1 MFYTIYKI
9 TNKLDD
15 KIYIGKHQTKNL
27 DDGYMGSGKRLFY
40 AISKYGIDNFEKE
53 ILFIYD
59 NEYDMNAKEA
69 ELVTEEFVKEDTNYN
84 ICAGGKGGFGYINE
98 NILTTNARKTNGK
111 IGGLKGGA
119 THSEKI
125 KTDDKYRNDFDARLK
140 LMNEKAIEARRN
152 KYPNGT
158 FSGKSHSE
166 EWKQNHSSIMK
177 QRSKGANN
185 SNYGKK
191 YIYSLIEKRSKTIPK
206 DDPVPEGWKLGRK
219 IKFDTNIS

>member
-9 TNKLDD
+9 TNKVNG
-15 KIYIGKHQTKNL
+15 KVYIGKHQTKDL
-27 DDGYMGSGKRLFY
+27 TDGYMGSGKHLKN
-40 AISKYGIDNFEKE
+40 AIKKYGLENFEKE
-53 ILFIYD
+53 ILFVFD
-59 NEYDMNAKEA
+59 NEVDMNTKEA
-69 ELVTEEFVKEDTNYN
+69 ELVTSDFVKEDTNYN
-84 ICAGGKGGFGYINE
+84 LCPGGKGGFGFINE
-98 NILTTNARKTNGK
+98 NILTTEDRKTNGR

-125 KTDDKYRNDFDARLK
+125 KTNEEYRNDFDDRLK
-140 LMNEKAIEARRN
+140 VMNEKSIEARKI

-177 QRSKGANN
+177 EKSKGANN

-191 YIYSLIEKRSKTIPK
+191 YIYSLTEKRSKTIPK

-219 IKFDTNIS
+219 IKFD